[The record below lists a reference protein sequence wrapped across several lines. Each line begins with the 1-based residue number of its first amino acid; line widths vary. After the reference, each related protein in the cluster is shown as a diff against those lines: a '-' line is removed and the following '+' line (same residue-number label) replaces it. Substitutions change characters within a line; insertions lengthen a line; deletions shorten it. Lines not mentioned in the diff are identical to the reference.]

1 MKQAT
6 KLPAITEAQFQK
18 QILQAAKTFG
28 FLAYHTRYSI
38 GSTPGFP
45 DLVLTKPPR
54 VIFIEL
60 KTEAGNT
67 SSYQDEWIER
77 LRDCPGVECY
87 LWRPSDLEEAVAIL
101 MRNEE

>member
-1 MKQAT
+1 MKQPA

-18 QILQAAKTFG
+18 QVLQAARTFG
-28 FLAYHTRYSI
+28 FLSYHTRYSI
-38 GSTPGFP
+38 GSTRGFP
-45 DLVLTKPPR
+45 DLVLVKPPR

-67 SSYQDEWIER
+67 SSYQDEWIEQ

-87 LWRPSDLEEAVAIL
+87 LWRPSDLEDAIEIL
-101 MRNEE
+101 MRRP